1 MYDGHELYDPWW
13 QLNFAFVVDK
23 WACQKRQKAP
33 VAYWVESK
41 VLDFGCQKK
50 PPGASRLLV
59 TVVIGNY
66 RAVTRRFLWI
76 LNPNKFIQNIIKF
89 HSNSDFFCLVRW
101 FLLWYQDLWYPGGN
115 RIFCPVMKSLVE
127 RVIMFN
133 ILHSGSRETEYP
145 LKGMSSLNPRRKSS
159 KEV

>member
-1 MYDGHELYDPWW
+1 MGTSSMILGGNWILLLLSINEHVRKGRSTSCILSWEQGFGFWMP
-13 QLNFAFVVDK
+13 K
-23 WACQKRQKAP
+23 KAP
-33 VAYWVESK
+33 RGIKIIGYHGNRKLPGSYQTFFMNFESEQIHSK
-41 VLDFGCQKK
+41 YNQISFKF
-50 PPGASRLLV
+50 
-59 TVVIGNY
+59 
-66 RAVTRRFLWI
+66 RF
-76 LNPNKFIQNIIKF
+76 
-89 HSNSDFFCLVRW
+89 FFCLVRW